1 MKEDVIFAIQKF
13 VGLLYNYKLSWLGTH
28 AHFLWYL
35 NIGGRFFC
43 SCGVGD
49 GPSVPLYLMSAQVDW
64 IWEIWRSGHCIR
76 LLVFFF
82 SRANLQ

>member
-13 VGLLYNYKLSWLGTH
+13 VVLLYNYKLSWLGTH

-35 NIGGRFFC
+35 NIGGRSFL

-49 GPSVPLYLMSAQVDW
+49 GASVPSYLKWIGSGKFGGQVTA
-64 IWEIWRSGHCIR
+64 SG
-76 LLVFFF
+76 F
-82 SRANLQ
+82 